1 MVGPSDPTQRAI
13 HRMLNPRSIAVVGAT
28 ERQQYGGR
36 FLKLALRGSDRVRVY
51 PVNPR
56 YEELMGVR
64 CYPSVKDLPESPDL
78 VGIVVPHD
86 RVMDVLKDSAERG
99 ANSAVV
105 ISAGFAER
113 GVAEREDLQRR
124 VGDFARTSG
133 VRVCGPN
140 CIGLLNLKSNIYATA
155 YTKPAL
161 CGAGPIALVSQSGG
175 NAFGPLLSRA
185 EDWGIGYSYVVSTGN
200 EADLESTD
208 FIRYLLDDVD
218 TRVIACYIEGFKD
231 ARKFLEV
238 ARLAQERGKP
248 IVMIKV
254 GRSSFGTKAAI
265 SHTAALTGSDAV
277 HDAVFKQYGVIRVDD
292 YDGLIEVSQMLGLN
306 PAPKN
311 EGVAAVSHSG
321 GITTQLADKFGEAG
335 LSLPDLS
342 EGGLAGLNDILKGF
356 GWAANPADVT
366 GNANSANFAQIMDL
380 LIEEPDVGTLVV
392 ASGGGDSQAQQVIDL
407 RAKTDKAMAFLWTA
421 SHSAT
426 AGLGLLKESDI
437 PVYYQPGRLALSI
450 RALLEYYP
458 QREQFLKDIP
468 AHPPATSPQQRKQ
481 VDALCSLGRRAL
493 SEHETKGLLSSWG
506 VPVTRELRAA
516 TLDEALSAAQEIGY
530 PLVLKVESPDILH
543 KTEAGL
549 VCIGIG
555 GDEDLR
561 QAYDSVMKTVES
573 TFGDA
578 RILGVLVQEM
588 VTGGVEA
595 IVGINRDSQFGPVV
609 LFGMGGIFVEILNE
623 VSLRVCPIS
632 RRDAVEMVGEVR
644 GAIALEGYRG
654 RPPADVD
661 ALVEVL
667 MRVSDL
673 GMNLGDRLVELDINP
688 LAVLPRGQG
697 VKALDAM
704 AVLDN

>member
-1 MVGPSDPTQRAI
+1 M
-13 HRMLNPRSIAVVGAT
+13 
-28 ERQQYGGR
+28 
-36 FLKLALRGSDRVRVY
+36 
-51 PVNPR
+51 
-56 YEELMGVR
+56 
-64 CYPSVKDLPESPDL
+64 
-78 VGIVVPHD
+78 
-86 RVMDVLKDSAERG
+86 
-99 ANSAVV
+99 
-105 ISAGFAER
+105 
-113 GVAEREDLQRR
+113 
-124 VGDFARTSG
+124 
-133 VRVCGPN
+133 
-140 CIGLLNLKSNIYATA
+140 
-155 YTKPAL
+155 
-161 CGAGPIALVSQSGG
+161 
-175 NAFGPLLSRA
+175 
-185 EDWGIGYSYVVSTGN
+185 
-200 EADLESTD
+200 
-208 FIRYLLDDVD
+208 
-218 TRVIACYIEGFKD
+218 IACYIEGFKD

-254 GRSSFGTKAAI
+254 GPVEFLGPKRR
-265 SHTAALTGSDAV
+265 
-277 HDAVFKQYGVIRVDD
+277 Y
-292 YDGLIEVSQMLGLN
+292 LIPQPS
-306 PAPKN
+306 PAPMLSTTPFSSST
-311 EGVAAVSHSG
+311 ALSG
-321 GITTQLADKFGEAG
+321 WDDLRRTNRSFLRCSASTRRPRMRGWQLYPTREASPPSWPTNLG
-335 LSLPDLS
+335 RRVLSLPGPVPR
-342 EGGLAGLNDILKGF
+342 GGLAGLNDILKGF

-366 GNANSANFAQIMDL
+366 GNANSANLAQIMDL

-506 VPVTRELRAA
+506 GFPVTRELRAA

-673 GMNLGDRLVELDINP
+673 GMKPWRPAGRAGHQTRWQCCPV
-688 LAVLPRGQG
+688 
-697 VKALDAM
+697 VKG
-704 AVLDN
+704 